1 MNPNDADPAIV
12 IAREWYNGMELIVDG
27 VDFGKCCTY
36 DVLQIINRSI
46 LRREQEDK
54 EQEDKEKVEAKE

>member
-1 MNPNDADPAIV
+1 MSLNDADPAIV
-12 IAREWYNGMELIVDG
+12 IAREWYSGMDLVVDG

-54 EQEDKEKVEAKE
+54 DKEEAKE

>member
-1 MNPNDADPAIV
+1 MSLNDADPAIV
-12 IAREWYNGMELIVDG
+12 IAREWYSEMDLVVDG

-54 EQEDKEKVEAKE
+54 DKEEAKE